1 MSDNSIEFSKIYLIK
16 DNNENDIEKTLNNK
30 EQFHIELKKLK
41 QKFNKLQL
49 SVKNIINQKK
59 FHFSDLLINN
69 TNIQLEKSNS
79 EPNNKTTSSNT
90 FNKDK
95 NNISNNSISNNII
108 LIKNI
113 EGDMNTYNNIDYNFN
128 NSISSIPSSL
138 SQKENTKENN
148 SCHNNKLFIVKTS
161 KNSKNNKKLLGNKT
175 NKTERKNKKE
185 ELINQIVVTY
195 NNIKSIVEQN
205 GNNFKIRDKNKD
217 IKTIIID
224 EELFLDIYLNKGDI
238 KKIYSYQN
246 NNYYKKPK
254 DIIEQLK
261 NIQNHLENKLI
272 TLGLTNNIEN

>member
-1 MSDNSIEFSKIYLIK
+1 MSDNIIEFSKIYLIK
-16 DNNENDIEKTLNNK
+16 DNNENDTEKTLNNK
-30 EQFHIELKKLK
+30 DQFHTELNKLK

-59 FHFSDLLINN
+59 FHFSDLIINN
-69 TNIQLEKSNS
+69 NNIQQLKSNS

-95 NNISNNSISNNII
+95 NNISNNSDSNNII

-113 EGDMNTYNNIDYNFN
+113 ERDMNSYNNIDYNIN
-128 NSISSIPSSL
+128 NSISSIPSSF

-148 SCHNNKLFIVKTS
+148 ACHNNKLFIVKTS

-185 ELINQIVVTY
+185 ELINQIIATY
-195 NNIKSIVEQN
+195 NNIKSIIEQN
-205 GNNFKIRDKNKD
+205 GNNFKIRDKSKD

-246 NNYYKKPK
+246 NNYYKKQK

-261 NIQNHLENKLI
+261 NIHNQLENKLVC
-272 TLGLTNNIEN
+272 LGLNNNIEN

>member
-1 MSDNSIEFSKIYLIK
+1 MSDNTIEFSKIYLIK
-16 DNNENDIEKTLNNK
+16 DNNENDAEKALNNK
-30 EQFHIELKKLK
+30 DQFHTELNKLK

-59 FHFSDLLINN
+59 FHFSDLIINN
-69 TNIQLEKSNS
+69 ANIQQLKSNS

-95 NNISNNSISNNII
+95 NNINNNSDSNNII

-113 EGDMNTYNNIDYNFN
+113 ERDMNTYNNIDYNIN
-128 NSISSIPSSL
+128 NSISSIPSSF
-138 SQKENTKENN
+138 SQKEIIKENN
-148 SCHNNKLFIVKTS
+148 ICHNNKLFIVKTS

-224 EELFLDIYLNKGDI
+224 EELFLDIYINKGDI

-261 NIQNHLENKLI
+261 NIHNHLENKLI
-272 TLGLTNNIEN
+272 CLGLTNNIEN

>member
-1 MSDNSIEFSKIYLIK
+1 MSDNIIEFSKIYLIK
-16 DNNENDIEKTLNNK
+16 DNNENYTEKTLNNK
-30 EQFHIELKKLK
+30 DQFHTELNKLK

-49 SVKNIINQKK
+49 SVNNIINQKK

-69 TNIQLEKSNS
+69 TNIQQLKSNS

-95 NNISNNSISNNII
+95 NNISNNSDSNNII

-113 EGDMNTYNNIDYNFN
+113 ERDMNTYNNIDYNFN
-128 NSISSIPSSL
+128 NSISSIPSSF
-138 SQKENTKENN
+138 SQKENIKENN
-148 SCHNNKLFIVKTS
+148 TCYNNKLFIVKTS
-161 KNSKNNKKLLGNKT
+161 KNSENSKKLLGNKT
-175 NKTERKNKKE
+175 NKAERKNKKE
-185 ELINQIVVTY
+185 ELINQIVATY
-195 NNIKSIVEQN
+195 NNIKIIIEQN
-205 GNNFKIRDKNKD
+205 GNNFKIRDKSKD

-246 NNYYKKPK
+246 NNYYKKKK

-261 NIQNHLENKLI
+261 NIHNHLENKLI
-272 TLGLTNNIEN
+272 CLGLTNNIEN